1 MHSDAIVNAGT
12 SIRYYCDKG
21 AATAYQHAI
30 SCLNRVGLKKR
41 AGRSENHM
49 VKIWKVY
56 GSDGP
61 MGRREAADIDAYLD
75 PFVNAV
81 KTWDSVEELAA
92 SRHVHAVIEIA
103 GHNEQCTT
111 LQPGNTAFSSSRMY
125 PAEVMLFKLL
135 VHDKADATAVSS
147 IQNLKMQLRSIG
159 VPEDNLTETKM
170 KLCMRDLKKHL
181 ETDGDVP
188 LGRQASS
195 VLKHMG
201 SEYVEDWA
209 TKMANTGDSKL
220 NLDISD
226 GFVHCI
232 FIPSH
237 AYQLMENVLK
247 STAFAPEISFDYRRQ
262 LKGDF
267 IGCYTASVTLPG
279 NSEHCFAVM
288 AVDRNECEEDTREFF
303 EFLKSTFPGL
313 DDESCTMYFDNNFAS
328 LAIEVFP
335 QATKIPDWMHL
346 MKNMKGRH
354 PKQDLELLRVAMWTC
369 DDNHHLSTANKIS
382 ATTLQYLENRAIN
395 PLNAARVNRTYP
407 TMYGRMCT
415 HAEAL
420 NSQHEGKLRKLPLVS
435 FLDQFNLDSHA
446 YLCKHYEEALKAP
459 TPESPIGM
467 FYSKLTS
474 SVATQ
479 SRLRTPR
486 SLSRIGAVETFSVDF
501 PPAEGPE
508 ANGKHEVMVRW
519 THDNPEWNSA
529 EYGTTVSFGNI
540 RCILFSATVIRVIL
554 ALCAFAGTFR
564 GGTSAT
570 AVWDAS
576 MDCGTQVYPVPMY
589 SKLPHT
595 LEPLFPC
602 LLGGRNKQ
610 WSLYSMSRDHN

>member
-1 MHSDAIVNAGT
+1 
-12 SIRYYCDKG
+12 
-21 AATAYQHAI
+21 
-30 SCLNRVGLKKR
+30 
-41 AGRSENHM
+41 
-49 VKIWKVY
+49 
-56 GSDGP
+56 
-61 MGRREAADIDAYLD
+61 
-75 PFVNAV
+75 
-81 KTWDSVEELAA
+81 
-92 SRHVHAVIEIA
+92 
-103 GHNEQCTT
+103 
-111 LQPGNTAFSSSRMY
+111 
-125 PAEVMLFKLL
+125 
-135 VHDKADATAVSS
+135 
-147 IQNLKMQLRSIG
+147 
-159 VPEDNLTETKM
+159 
-170 KLCMRDLKKHL
+170 
-181 ETDGDVP
+181 
-188 LGRQASS
+188 
-195 VLKHMG
+195 
-201 SEYVEDWA
+201 
-209 TKMANTGDSKL
+209 
-220 NLDISD
+220 
-226 GFVHCI
+226 
-232 FIPSH
+232 
-237 AYQLMENVLK
+237 
-247 STAFAPEISFDYRRQ
+247 
-262 LKGDF
+262 
-267 IGCYTASVTLPG
+267 
-279 NSEHCFAVM
+279 M

-529 EYGTTVSFGNI
+529 EYGTTVSFG
-540 RCILFSATVIRVIL
+540 
-554 ALCAFAGTFR
+554 TFR